1 MSYATKQKNSLDLV
15 EKYGKH
21 AVFTNGGTWYPE
33 ACNFLHLKHI
43 AYFLINYEKLNGRI
57 KEI

>member
-1 MSYATKQKNSLDLV
+1 MLLKNSLDLV

-33 ACNFLHLKHI
+33 ACNFLLLKHI
-43 AYFLINYEKLNGRI
+43 AYFLINCEKLNGRI
-57 KEI
+57 QEI